1 MDYPISHLKALL
13 SDRAGLELSPIE
25 LAEILWLALQQGEIE
40 PDESEAPA
48 LQAPIEENQALETV
62 SDPVQS
68 NSESAAVVTEPPK
81 PVEEE
86 GVEESE
92 PRSQESALP
101 VKIPES
107 VALRNRQAIARS
119 IRPLM
124 RKVASK
130 QRRSID
136 EEATVIQIAETQI
149 WSPVVQPDPE
159 RWLELAIVIEV
170 TNLLEV
176 WRDTIAEFQQL
187 MERHGAFRTVRTW
200 QLKPNEDGDPQLFLQ
215 TASGLRSRARSP
227 RELLDSAGRRLIL
240 LLSDCTSRTWRSGKI
255 PKLLEL
261 WSQKNPVT
269 IVQLLPESYWERSA
283 LSAGYPVG
291 FKSRLPGALSRDW
304 RIEGLSVRQR
314 QRLPEG
320 LKLPVVTMQPEYFRQ
335 WAKALSA
342 TDEQQTI
349 GVVLNL
355 QAFPMPSLAQA
366 APLTAKQLVQRFR
379 ATASAKA
386 QELADMMAVLPVNWS
401 VIRLIQKNLLL
412 ESPEPTNAL
421 YLAEIFL
428 SGLLRPVSAH
438 YDFVEGVR
446 EVLLGTI
453 PISEAQAVGEEV
465 AEAVFKQLPP
475 EVQERV
481 NADISRRFG
490 DALSYFEAFLIPD
503 LPWGES
509 VAGEILPFARVTR
522 QVLER
527 WGGEYAAWAEEL
539 AGSSQELTDVAIHDL
554 QEFEGEENQAIAS
567 EENAAIAWFRER
579 QIEVQSFR
587 SHDMQVFDRFALD
600 LGDHYDVL
608 APVLVQMRRAFLRKQ
623 RDFHYA
629 LGEISEEMISRCV
642 GFGHNLLNAELLTE
656 FHYDRATKTIRGTM
670 ADQPYVAEFFTGVWF
685 ERYVEQKVSQLLQ
698 EQGLTFSS
706 LANATIEL
714 LNGDRLEL
722 DLFFLVEGQPLLL
735 ECFTGRDIERD
746 IQAVSQYHQ
755 SLEMPASRILFIGL
769 ALTSEQIETFWLR
782 HSLVIANRETFLTQI
797 QIALEIASPE
807 PALPTFSFEVITVND
822 RGEEIDRR
830 PGQASYYRE
839 ELAEGVF
846 LDMVSIPGRT
856 FWMGAADGELEA
868 RDNEK
873 PRHQVTIEPFFMGK
887 FTVTQAQWRAIARLP
902 KINRDLKLEP
912 SRFKGNNRP
921 VERVSWNDAI
931 EFCDR
936 LNRKTGQLYRL
947 PSEAEW
953 EYACRA
959 GTTTPFHFGQ
969 TITPEIVNYDGNSIY
984 ANAPKG
990 IYRKQTI
997 EVGSFPPNAF
1007 GLYEMHG
1014 NVWEWCADP
1023 WHDNYI
1029 NAPTDGRVWEI
1040 ETNQENVKVL
1050 RGGSWNNFPRYC
1062 RAAIRDRNRR
1072 DYSVSWRGFRLASSL
1087 RPRTS

>member
-1 MDYPISHLKALL
+1 MDYPIAHLKALL

-40 PDESEAPA
+40 LDESETPA
-48 LQAPIEENQALETV
+48 LQAPIEENREV
-62 SDPVQS
+62 EPDSDPIRS

-81 PVEEE
+81 PAEEE
-86 GVEESE
+86 AEESE

-136 EEATVIQIAETQI
+136 EEATAIQIAETQT

-200 QLKPNEDGDPQLFLQ
+200 QLKPNEDGEPQLFLQ
-215 TASGLRSRARSP
+215 TSAGLRSRARSP

-240 LLSDCTSRTWRSGKI
+240 LLSDCTSRAWRSGKI
-255 PKLLEL
+255 PELLEL
-261 WSQKNPVT
+261 WSQENPVT

-291 FKSRLPGALSRDW
+291 LKSRLPGALSRDW
-304 RIEGLSVRQR
+304 SIEGLSARQR

-320 LKLPVVTMQPEYFRQ
+320 LSLPVVTMQPESFRQ

-342 TDEQQTI
+342 MDEQQTI

-355 QAFPMPSLAQA
+355 QAFPMQSLAQA

-379 ATASAKA
+379 STASAKA

-401 VIRLIQKNLLL
+401 VIRLIQKNLPAD
-412 ESPEPTNAL
+412 ETENAL

-428 SGLLRPVSAH
+428 SGLLHPIDAH

-446 EVLLGTI
+446 EVLLKTI

-465 AEAVFKQLPP
+465 TEAVFKQLPS

-490 DALSYFEAFLIPD
+490 EGLSYFEAFLIPD

-509 VAGEILPFARVTR
+509 AASEIFPFARVGR
-522 QVLER
+522 QVLAQ
-527 WGGEYAAWAEEL
+527 WGEEYAAWAEEL
-539 AGSSQELTDVAIHDL
+539 AGSSQVSEIPLL
-554 QEFEGEENQAIAS
+554 QEFDEAAIE

-579 QIEVQSFR
+579 QFEVQSFR
-587 SHDMQVFDRFALD
+587 SNEMEVFDRFALD

-608 APVLVQMRRAFLRKQ
+608 APVLVQMRRAFLRKR

-642 GFGHNLLNAELLTE
+642 GFGHNLLNAELLVE

-670 ADQPYVAEFFTGVWF
+670 ADQPDLAEFFMGVWF
-685 ERYVEQKVSQLLQ
+685 ERYIYQKVANLLR
-698 EQGLTFSS
+698 ERDLEFSS
-706 LANATIEL
+706 LSHVTVTLPNR
-714 LNGDRLEL
+714 DRFEL
-722 DLFFLVEGQPLLL
+722 DLFFLVEDEPLLI
-735 ECFTGRDIERD
+735 ECFTDRDIDRALQR
-746 IQAVSQYHQ
+746 ISQSGQ
-755 SLEMPASRILFIGL
+755 RLEISDSQIFCIGLEMTL
-769 ALTSEQIETFWLR
+769 AQIAELHQQHRVT
-782 HSLVIANRETFLTQI
+782 VGNRETFLAQI
-797 QIALEIASPE
+797 RTALVSE
-807 PALPTFSFEVITVND
+807 PSLPTFSFEVITVNE
-822 RGEEIDRR
+822 RGEVIDRR

-839 ELAEGVF
+839 ELAKGVF
-846 LDMVSIPGRT
+846 LDMVEIPGGT

-887 FTVTQAQWRAIARLP
+887 FAVTQAQWKAIAKLP
-902 KINRDLKLEP
+902 KINRDLKLDP
-912 SRFKGNNRP
+912 SKFKGKNRP
-921 VERVSWNDAI
+921 VECVSWDDAI

-936 LNRKTGQLYRL
+936 LNRKTGQFYRL

-959 GTTTPFHFGQ
+959 RTTIPFHFGE
-969 TITPEIVNYDGNSIY
+969 TITPDLANYNGNYIY

-990 IYRKQTI
+990 IYRNKTL

-1007 GLYEMHG
+1007 GLYDMHG

-1023 WHDNYI
+1023 WHDSYAD
-1029 NAPTDGRVWEI
+1029 APTDGRVWEMD
-1040 ETNQENVKVL
+1040 NENFSRIL
-1050 RGGSWNNFPRYC
+1050 RGGSWYHFPRYC
-1062 RAAIRDRNRR
+1062 RAAIRDRVRR
-1072 DYSVSWRGFRLASSL
+1072 DGSGDGGGVRLALS

>member
-1 MDYPISHLKALL
+1 MDYPIAHLKALL

-40 PDESEAPA
+40 PDESETPA
-48 LQAPIEENQALETV
+48 LQTPIEQNQEVEPV
-62 SDPVQS
+62 SDPIRS

-81 PVEEE
+81 PLEEE
-86 GVEESE
+86 EAEESE

-136 EEATVIQIAETQI
+136 EEATAIQIAETQT

-176 WRDTIAEFQQL
+176 WRDTIAEFQKL

-200 QLKPNEDGDPQLFLQ
+200 QLKPNEDGEPQLFLQ
-215 TASGLRSRARSP
+215 TAAGLRSRARSP

-240 LLSDCTSRTWRSGKI
+240 LLSDCTSRAWRSGKI
-255 PKLLEL
+255 PELLEL
-261 WSQKNPVT
+261 WTQENPVT

-291 FKSRLPGALSRDW
+291 LKSRLPGALSRDW
-304 RIEGLSVRQR
+304 SIEGLSARQR

-320 LKLPVVTMQPEYFRQ
+320 LNLPVVTMQPESFRQ

-342 TDEQQTI
+342 MDEQQTI

-379 ATASAKA
+379 STASAKA
-386 QELADMMAVLPVNWS
+386 QELADMMSVLPVNWS
-401 VIRLIQKNLLL
+401 VIRLIQKNLLP
-412 ESPEPTNAL
+412 ESAEPTNAL

-465 AEAVFKQLPP
+465 SEAVFKQLPP

-509 VAGEILPFARVTR
+509 VEGEILPFARVTR

-539 AGSSQELTDVAIHDL
+539 AGSLEVDPNSSQESTIPSL
-554 QEFEGEENQAIAS
+554 QEATIEVEEEN
-567 EENAAIAWFRER
+567 EAIAWFRER
-579 QIEVQSFR
+579 QIEVQFR
-587 SHDMQVFDRFALD
+587 SNDMEVFDRFALD

-642 GFGHNLLNAELLTE
+642 GFGHNLLNAELLVE
-656 FHYDRATKTIRGTM
+656 FHYDRATKTVRGTM
-670 ADQPYVAEFFTGVWF
+670 ADQPDLAEFFMGVWF
-685 ERYVEQKVSQLLQ
+685 ERYIYQKVVNLLR
-698 EQGLTFSS
+698 ERDLKFSS
-706 LANATIEL
+706 LSHVTVILPNR
-714 LNGDRLEL
+714 DRFEL
-722 DLFFLVEGQPLLL
+722 DLFFLVEDESLLI
-735 ECFTGRDIERD
+735 ECFTDRDIDRA
-746 IQAVSQYHQ
+746 IQRISQSGQ
-755 SLEMPASRILFIGL
+755 RLEISDSRIFCIGLEMTL
-769 ALTSEQIETFWLR
+769 AQIAELHQQHRVT
-782 HSLVIANRETFLTQI
+782 VGNRETFLDQI
-797 QIALEIASPE
+797 RTALVSE
-807 PALPTFSFEVITVND
+807 PSLPTFSFEVITVND
-822 RGEEIDRR
+822 RGEVIDRR

-846 LDMVSIPGRT
+846 LDMVSIPGGT

-887 FTVTQAQWRAIARLP
+887 FAVTQAQWREVAQLP
-902 KINRDLKLEP
+902 KINRDLKPDP
-912 SRFKGNNRP
+912 SNFKGNNRP
-921 VERVSWNDAI
+921 VEQVSWNDAI

-936 LNRKTGQLYRL
+936 LNRKTGQFYRL

-959 GTTTPFHFGQ
+959 GTTTPFHFGE
-969 TITPEIVNYDGNSIY
+969 TITPEIANYNGDYIY
-984 ANAPKG
+984 ANAPKR
-990 IYRKQTI
+990 IYPKQTI
-997 EVGSFPPNAF
+997 EVGTFPPNAF
-1007 GLYEMHG
+1007 GLYDMHG

-1023 WHDNYI
+1023 WHDSYTD
-1029 NAPTDGRVWEI
+1029 APTDGRVWEMD
-1040 ETNQENVKVL
+1040 NENFSRIL
-1050 RGGSWNNFPRYC
+1050 RGGSWYHFPRYC
-1062 RAAIRDRNRR
+1062 RAAIRDRVRR
-1072 DYSVSWRGFRLASSL
+1072 DGSGDGGGVRLALS